1 MADLIAQ
8 GPQRDQRWRRE
19 LGLHEKITIGRTLG
33 WETPWDRAISQK
45 HAMLEWDG
53 SKLRVHRSPAA
64 RNPIFFQGTDVASF
78 ECHSGQFF
86 VIGQTTFTLSD
97 EKIDVTIT
105 RDVPQKQQQFSAVS
119 LKQAKFRDVDLR
131 LDVLT
136 QLPDLIDYAVDHHE
150 LFQRLAN
157 VLLAGAVRAEAVGIV
172 AWEADDGKKEPL
184 RVLKWDRRRVTGQPF
199 LPSQKLISEALET
212 GETIL
217 YEWDATVTH
226 PSITLTEGS
235 TWAVACPVAGADT
248 EGWCLY
254 LTGTDEPSDSGP
266 GGDASGAISVL
277 LQDDIKFTEMV
288 ASMLSKLMKLR
299 ALQRDRTTLM
309 QFFSPL
315 VLDAVAGHDPEDVL
329 QPRQTDVSVLFCDLR
344 GFSRQTEE
352 QADDLMGLLHRVSH
366 VLGVSTEAILDHGGV
381 VGDFHGDATMGFW
394 GWPVHRG
401 DEVEQACRTALSIRQ
416 RLVELRECGDERFSQ
431 FQMGLGLAFGSVVAG
446 KIGTKDQVKVTA
458 IGPAVNLAAR
468 LESMTRQLKAPILID
483 AATARYVRESMPAS
497 VARVRRLAVVKP
509 YGLAE
514 PVEVS
519 ELLPPWGPD
528 SAVTE
533 DHLKAFDEA
542 WSCMLAG
549 DWNAAFEWLHQVP
562 ADDRAKD
569 FLTVFIA
576 QHDRTPPPD
585 WDGFIPLQRK

>member
-8 GPQRDQRWRRE
+8 GPERDQRWRRE
-19 LGLHEKITIGRTLG
+19 LNPHEAMSVGRTHG
-33 WETPWDRAISQK
+33 WKTPWDRAISQQ
-45 HAMLEWDG
+45 HVTLAWDG
-53 SKLRVHRSPAA
+53 NRLSVERVGTA
-64 RNPIFFQGTDVASF
+64 RNPIFFQGLEVESF
-78 ECHSGQFF
+78 ECQAGEFF
-86 VIGQTTFTLSD
+86 VIGQTTFTLAD
-97 EKIDVTIT
+97 EKIDVTIAHET
-105 RDVPQKQQQFSAVS
+105 PQKQQQFSSVS

-131 LDVLT
+131 LDVLS

-157 VLLAGAVRAEAVGIV
+157 VLLAGAVRADAVGIV
-172 AWEADDGKKEPL
+172 ALEQESSGAETVQ
-184 RVLKWDRRRVTGQPF
+184 VLKWDRRRVTGQPF
-199 LPSQKLISEALET
+199 LPSQKLISEALKA
-212 GETIL
+212 GEAIL
-217 YEWDATVTH
+217 YEWDAAASN
-226 PSITLTEGS
+226 PSITMAEGS

-248 EGWCLY
+248 LGWCLY
-254 LTGTDEPSDSGP
+254 LTGTDEPSGAGPKTDPSGTNS
-266 GGDASGAISVL
+266 AS

-315 VLDAVAGHDPEDVL
+315 VLDAVAGHDPEEVL

-344 GFSRQTEE
+344 GFSKQTEQ
-352 QADDLMGLLHRVSH
+352 QADDLMGLLQRVSH

-401 DEVEQACRTALSIRQ
+401 DEIEQACRTALSIRR
-416 RLVELRECGDERFSQ
+416 RLVELREGGDERFSQ

-468 LESMTRQLKAPILID
+468 LESMTRQLKAPILLD
-483 AATARYVRESMPAS
+483 SATATYVRKSIPS
-497 VARVRRLAVVKP
+497 NVGRVRRLAAVKP
-509 YGLAE
+509 YGLTE

-519 ELLPPWGPD
+519 ELLPPEGPD
-528 SAVTE
+528 STVTNA
-533 DHLKAFDEA
+533 HLKAFDEA
-542 WSCMLAG
+542 WNCMLSG

-562 ADDRAKD
+562 AEDRAKD
-569 FLTVFIA
+569 FLTVYIA

-585 WDGFIPLQRK
+585 WNGFIPLQRK